1 MNGWRR
7 GMGGS
12 SGWRTALLL
21 AAAILPAASA
31 AAADVPSLVGVWSVD
46 EAALRSEA
54 AEVMASE
61 FANLSGDARANAA
74 AAMAAELDR
83 IIQTAAGT
91 IEFRP
96 DGTAV
101 AAGPAGPSEW
111 VWTLSDSVV
120 RLEKKNATVSDVAL
134 LGSVTDTAI
143 YLEPDVTGESG
154 IPLTLKRS
162 P

>member
-1 MNGWRR
+1 MRR
-7 GMGGS
+7 RQGIGGS
-12 SGWRTALLL
+12 ARRL
-21 AAAILPAASA
+21 AACLLVLAVQAGRLQAAE
-31 AAADVPSLVGVWSVD
+31 PPGLVGTWTVD
-46 EAALRSEA
+46 QAALRSEA
-54 AEVMASE
+54 GDVMASE
-61 FANLSGDARANAA
+61 FANLSGEARANAA
-74 AAMAAELDR
+74 AAMKAELDR

-91 IEFRP
+91 VEFRP

-101 AAGPAGPSEW
+101 ASGPAGSSEW
-111 VWTLSDSVV
+111 VWTLSDGVV

-134 LGSVTDTAI
+134 LGTVTDAAI